1 MIKSSETCRGPCRGP
16 PFRADPYLASY
27 DHGHGQQPWPAAM
40 AGSHGN
46 GRQPRPWPWQAAMAR
61 PAALASSHGREQ
73 STGKEIH
80 VFLFFMVSCVSCGKR
95 TRFRKQKL
103 TRSKANR
110 AAEQNTFKQE
120 PTHDVTIDQCMSPWW
135 NGSPR
140 WNK

>member
-1 MIKSSETCRGPCRGP
+1 MATASS
-16 PFRADPYLASY
+16 
-27 DHGHGQQPWPAAM
+27 HGRQPWPAAM
-40 AGSHGN
+40 AMAGSHGHGH
-46 GRQPRPWPWQAAMAR
+46 GRQPWPGRQHW
-61 PAALASSHGREQ
+61 PANA
-73 STGKEIH
+73 
-80 VFLFFMVSCVSCGKR
+80 KR
-95 TRFRKQKL
+95 VNVERKKRKQ